1 MHVAD
6 DKTAAFVIEK
16 RKTVLLSVNIS
27 LYFFIVNFLHTL
39 DFSIDDY

>member
-27 LYFFIVNFLHTL
+27 LYFFIVNFCTHWI
-39 DFSIDDY
+39 FSIDDY